1 MNSMHALL
9 RRVASLVV
17 VLGCSIG
24 APQYVR
30 AAGFEFSPLR
40 VHLTARDRASLI
52 TLTNPSDTPV
62 RLEVQASRWT
72 QTADGQPI
80 LAATDDL
87 IVFPELLTIQ
97 PHEHS
102 NLRVAIVAPASA
114 TEATYKVSIREI
126 RSFAPVVSSHLG
138 VSIQMQAD
146 IPVFIAP
153 TIERQ
158 GGAITDITVQKRLLS
173 FTVANAGTLHFVA
186 TDARVTGLG
195 ADARALFFQDLDIS
209 DVLAGGKRT
218 YQVDLSHQQCSALRA
233 LTIRVNAGDKP
244 LIQTLEIP
252 ASACSS

>member
-17 VLGCSIG
+17 VLVCSLG
-24 APQYVR
+24 ATQDVR

-52 TLTNPSDTPV
+52 TLTNPNDTPV
-62 RLEVQASRWT
+62 RLEVQASHWT
-72 QTADGQPI
+72 QAIDGQPI
-80 LAATDDL
+80 LDATDDL

-102 NLRVAIVAPASA
+102 NLRVAIMAPASA
-114 TEATYKVSIREI
+114 NEATYKVSIREI
-126 RSFAPVVSSHLG
+126 RSYSPAISSHLG

-153 TIERQ
+153 TIERH
-158 GGAITDITVQKRLLS
+158 GGALTDIIVQKRLLS
-173 FTVANAGTLHFVA
+173 FTVANVGTLHFVA
-186 TDARVTGLG
+186 TDARVTGIG
-195 ADARALFFQDLDIS
+195 ADARPLFFQDLDIS
-209 DVLAGGKRT
+209 DVLAGSKRR

-233 LTIRVNAGDKP
+233 LTIRVNAGDQP
-244 LIQTLEIP
+244 LIQTLDIP
-252 ASACSS
+252 ASACNS